1 VARGLFI
8 AGTDTGVGKTLVT
21 AALGLALRVQGIRA
35 GAMKPIET
43 GIVCEPMPDSLRL
56 KSILGLK
63 EPIEALSP
71 YRFAD
76 PLAPAVAAYLEGR
89 NLELAVVAEAFEALL
104 SAYELIL
111 VEGVGGLLVP
121 LAPGIFVS
129 DLIAFLGLDVLL
141 VARKGLGTINHTLLS
156 LEALEAKGLR
166 CVGVVLNDT
175 EGKGGLA
182 ESTNPKAIQG
192 LIDVPLLGVFPYLSE
207 KEREDVES
215 LKKAAIQSLDIKTL
229 LSGALPESPN

>member
-1 VARGLFI
+1 
-8 AGTDTGVGKTLVT
+8 
-21 AALGLALRVQGIRA
+21 LG
-35 GAMKPIET
+35 
-43 GIVCEPMPDSLRL
+43 
-56 KSILGLK
+56 
-63 EPIEALSP
+63 
-71 YRFAD
+71 
-76 PLAPAVAAYLEGR
+76 
-89 NLELAVVAEAFEALL
+89 
-104 SAYELIL
+104 
-111 VEGVGGLLVP
+111 
-121 LAPGIFVS
+121 PGIFVS

-215 LKKAAIQSLDIKTL
+215 LKKAAIQSLDMKTL
-229 LSGALPESPN
+229 LSRALSESPN